1 MKRKEEYQAM
11 CRTQSRENVQSG
23 VLRLRQLAQKDKTV
37 KFTALLHHVT
47 PERLKESFYSLKR
60 KATPGIDGITWAV
73 YERDLEA
80 NVKELHSRIHK
91 GSYCARPTLEKSIS
105 KPDGGSRKIGL
116 NCVEDKIVQHAVMEV
131 LSAIY
136 ESDFLG
142 FSYGFRAGRSC
153 HDALDALAVGISR
166 KKVNW
171 VLDVD
176 IQGFYDTLSHQ
187 WIRRFLQHRIAD
199 KRVLRII
206 DKWLEAGVTRQ
217 GKWESLEQGV
227 GQGSVISPLLSNI
240 YLHYVFD
247 LWVQQYRKKRA
258 KGDVIVVRY
267 GDDIALGFEHKGEAE
282 AFLEK
287 LKQRFAQFQ
296 LQLHPKKTKLVRF
309 GRFADEQCK
318 KLGIRKPGTFEF
330 LGFTHICTRTY
341 PNRHFAVK
349 RITAKKRM
357 CRALK
362 AIKETLMQ
370 RRHEP
375 IPVIGEWIKSSV
387 QGYFNYHAV
396 PGNID
401 LLSNFRREV
410 SRYWLKALRRR
421 SQRHNMNWEK
431 YGKLSDLY
439 IPTPKRL
446 HDYPYKRFDAKYAS

>member
-11 CRTQSRENVQSG
+11 YRTQSRENISSG
-23 VLRLRQLAQKDKTV
+23 VLRLRQVAQKDKTM

-47 PERLKESFYSLKR
+47 PESLKQSFYSLKR
-60 KATPGIDGITWAV
+60 KAAPGIDGVTWAM
-73 YERDLEA
+73 YEEKLEA
-80 NVKELHSRIHK
+80 NIKDLHSKIHN
-91 GSYCARPTLEKSIS
+91 GSYRAQPTQEKIIP
-105 KPDGGSRKIGL
+105 KPDGSFRKLGL
-116 NCVEDKIVQHAVMEV
+116 ACLEDKIVQHATMEV

-199 KRVLRII
+199 KRVLRLI
-206 DKWLEAGVTRQ
+206 DKWLKAGIMRQ
-217 GKWESLEQGV
+217 GQWNSLEQGAV
-227 GQGSVISPLLSNI
+227 QGATISPLLSNI

-247 LWVQQYRKKRA
+247 LWVQQYRTKQAR
-258 KGDVIVVRY
+258 GDVIVVRY
-267 GDDIALGFEHKGEAE
+267 GDDIALGFEHKDEAVE
-282 AFLEK
+282 FLER
-287 LKQRFAQFQ
+287 LKQRFEQFQ
-296 LQLHPKKTKLVRF
+296 LQLHPKKTKLVGF
-309 GRFADEQCK
+309 GRFADERCK
-318 KLGIRKPGTFEF
+318 KLGMSKPETFEF
-330 LGFTHICTRTY
+330 LGFTHICARTY
-341 PNRHFAVK
+341 PNGHFVVK
-349 RITAKKRM
+349 RNTAKKRM

-362 AIKETLMQ
+362 AIKDTLMQ

-375 IPVIGEWIKSSV
+375 IPVMGEWLKRSV

-396 PGNID
+396 PGNIH
-401 LLSNFRREV
+401 LLNSFRRAV
-410 SRYWLKALRRR
+410 SRHWLKALRRR

-439 IPTPKRL
+439 IPSPKRL
-446 HDYPYKRFDAKYAS
+446 HDYPYKRFAAKYSS